1 LTSAKTPARRE
12 DERQALKRSLFLL
25 LLAPLLVHAVKI
37 KDISN
42 IIGVRDNQLIG
53 YGLIVGLNK
62 TGDGTT
68 SKFTLQTISNMLQS
82 MNVKLDPKDIKS
94 KNVAAVMV
102 TATMPPF
109 SRQGDRIDVIVSSIG
124 DAKSIEGG
132 TLLMTPLKGV
142 DGRIYALAQGS
153 VTIGGRNGRGAG
165 SLNHA
170 TAGRIPGGALVEQEI
185 PFNLYGRKQATLS
198 LKESNFRN
206 AINIQNTLNRYYKER
221 VAVAVDSRTIK
232 LKKPDSLSMVE
243 FLASVGDLSIEYEA
257 KQRIVIDERT
267 GTIVSGVE
275 VEVEPVMI
283 THGDITIKIEESG
296 SLPAAKNGGD
306 SIGVGSNMRLR
317 PGQHALVVKPGAAT
331 VANLARSLKKLGAT
345 PKDVISILEAMK
357 SAGAIHADLQII

>member
-1 LTSAKTPARRE
+1 MK
-12 DERQALKRSLFLL
+12 LKLSFLL
-25 LLAPLLVHAVKI
+25 LLLPLLSHAVKI
-37 KDISN
+37 KDISS

-94 KNVAAVMV
+94 KNVAAVVV
-102 TATMPPF
+102 TATLPPF
-109 SRQGDRIDVIVSSIG
+109 SRQGDKIDVIVSSIG

-170 TAGRIPGGALVEQEI
+170 TAGRIPGGALVEQEV
-185 PFNLYGRKQATLS
+185 PFNLYGQKEATLS
-198 LKESNFRN
+198 LKESNFQN
-206 AINIQNTLNRYYKER
+206 AVTIQNILNRFYKEH
-221 VAVAVDSRTIK
+221 VAVAVDSRTIR
-232 LKKPDSLSMVE
+232 LKKPEKLSMVE
-243 FLASVGDLSIEYEA
+243 FLAGIGEVSIDYSA

-267 GTIVSGVE
+267 GTVVSGVDI
-275 VEVEPVMI
+275 EVEPVMI
-283 THGDITIKIEESG
+283 THGDITIKIEERE
-296 SLPAAKNGGD
+296 SLPA
-306 SIGVGSNMRLR
+306 IGKEGTAQNMGQNIQIRAQ
-317 PGQHALVVKPGAAT
+317 QHAVITKPGAAT

-345 PKDVISILEAMK
+345 PKDIISILEAMK
-357 SAGAIHADLQII
+357 NAGAIHADLKII